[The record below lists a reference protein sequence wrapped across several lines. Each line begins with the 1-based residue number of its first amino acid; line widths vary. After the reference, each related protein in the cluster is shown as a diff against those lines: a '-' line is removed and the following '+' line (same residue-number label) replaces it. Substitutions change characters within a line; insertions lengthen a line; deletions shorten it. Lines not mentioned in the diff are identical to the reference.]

1 MKKQI
6 VLWTAVIVLAGAGLF
21 ALGRVSVGG
30 SAPQGPPAYSL
41 SPGAVGMVGSGAGYV
56 YDFSTSGPVSTEEV
70 MAEIQR
76 YLDRQANPDLT
87 VARLREFTRAYQ
99 AEVVER
105 STGRHA
111 FGLMVGKGTLQ
122 ISPKAGPNLFWNTKY
137 GSMIAE
143 VGGGYGM
150 LGRLLPEVVVS
161 EMPLTE
167 SEARSIA
174 QEAVK
179 ELGAGLEM
187 DNEVVT
193 FYGFYEFHVIRE
205 GELVAELDVNGYSGQ
220 VWYKEGGEPPLTA
233 QNLISDQ

>member
-41 SPGAVGMVGSGAGYV
+41 SPGAVGMFGSGAGYV
-56 YDFSTSGPVSTEEV
+56 YDFSTSDPVPTEDLG
-70 MAEIQR
+70 AEIQR
-76 YLDRQANPDLT
+76 YLDRQGNPDLAL
-87 VARLREFTRAYQ
+87 ARLREFSRAYQ

-105 STGRHA
+105 STGRHT
-111 FGLMVGKGTLQ
+111 FGLMVGKSTLQ

-150 LGRLLPEVVVS
+150 LGRLLPEVPVG
-161 EMPLTE
+161 EMSLAG
-167 SEARSIA
+167 SEARNIA

-179 ELGAGLEM
+179 GLDASLDLDNGAA
-187 DNEVVT
+187 T
-193 FYGFYEFHVIRE
+193 FYGFYEFHVIRDGKLV
-205 GELVAELDVNGYSGQ
+205 GEMDVNGYSGQ
-220 VWYKEGGEPPLTA
+220 VWYKDWGEPQLSV
-233 QNLISDQ
+233 QNLISGQ